1 MRYLFCA
8 VILFTATSIQGQG
21 IQGQGIQGQ
30 GGAFVEPELLLGQP
44 PSPPSLSDTIID
56 PNFIHSPGAAIG
68 PGAPTLGLDGQPVPN
83 DVQATLDVWEA
94 TMGAGMEEFR
104 GYRHDTSS
112 TEWITGD
119 GNQFGMF
126 SFNFGTTHHRRGVAN
141 GLATGFQWHLLSG
154 PDFADLPPRVYDFS
168 LGYQVRDWIGRFGY
182 DLSGSVTASSDFEGS
197 VRDGIRYP
205 SHAVGYIRMAHWAD
219 LVMGVDYINRE
230 DVGILPVGGVIL
242 RPNNS
247 LQMELVFPR
256 PRIDISLSP
265 TKRFYLSGELG
276 GGQWAIERELM
287 LVDDLL
293 TYSDLRLAIGI
304 ETSDGPQ
311 VSGAEI
317 AWLFNRKVEFSSDV
331 GNSDLDDTIMLRF
344 VHSQ

>member
-1 MRYLFCA
+1 
-8 VILFTATSIQGQG
+8 
-21 IQGQGIQGQ
+21 
-30 GGAFVEPELLLGQP
+30 
-44 PSPPSLSDTIID
+44 
-56 PNFIHSPGAAIG
+56 
-68 PGAPTLGLDGQPVPN
+68 
-83 DVQATLDVWEA
+83 
-94 TMGAGMEEFR
+94 
-104 GYRHDTSS
+104 
-112 TEWITGD
+112 
-119 GNQFGMF
+119 
-126 SFNFGTTHHRRGVAN
+126 
-141 GLATGFQWHLLSG
+141 
-154 PDFADLPPRVYDFS
+154 
-168 LGYQVRDWIGRFGY
+168 
-182 DLSGSVTASSDFEGS
+182 
-197 VRDGIRYP
+197 
-205 SHAVGYIRMAHWAD
+205 MAHWAD
-219 LVMGVDYINRE
+219 LVMGVDYIDRE

-265 TKRFYLSGELG
+265 TQRFYLSGELG

-287 LVDDLL
+287 LVDDVL

-317 AWLFNRKVEFSSDV
+317 AWLFNRKIEFSSDV